1 MNINEIFN
9 EKYSSS
15 HTLPDKITL
24 KYNIVSCLKYTEERH
39 VYLITEKETGRKLI
53 LKCGTGKSGE
63 LLLREYNI
71 ISELM
76 ANGAECN
83 MLLLPVEY
91 FCIENT
97 HYYIRE
103 YAEGKTL
110 ASRVEKGVNFNEK
123 DSFDIIAQLCK
134 EIHVLHTQNPPVI
147 CRDINPR
154 NVLICNDGSLKIID
168 FDSARH
174 FNKTATSD
182 TNCVGTKEMA
192 APEQFG
198 YTQTNV
204 RTDIYV
210 LGMLLLYIS
219 TGTYDR
225 YTEMPDKLKKIV
237 AKSTAFNPEDR
248 YPSALRMYKAL
259 ISKPKKKAFV
269 SVIAVIMVALT
280 VIGAVIFTNKS
291 NFSPVSFINS
301 SLFRKEA
308 VFTSSEIEQAVRLQ
322 LEKTEDEPLYMDEVA
337 EVDTL
342 IISGFRIFS
351 SWDALDTLH
360 NDGIESYGAMLRDES
375 PLPLSDLKMLTGLKY
390 LALEKKGL
398 TEMPDLS
405 GLELK
410 KLSLMDNELVY
421 VDGIEQCEKLETVL
435 LSGNYNLC
443 DITPLEQLPLLTE
456 LNLSCCVSLQSVD
469 PVVNLPLEHLYM
481 NYTDVKHVEN
491 IDRLDKLKVLRFANL
506 DRETIEKLPGI
517 KTIEELD
524 IAECD
529 ALTGMS
535 DFVGL
540 DNLETI
546 FIGDCKNFTSLDS
559 ISKLEK
565 LRFITIH
572 NTPLAEIPEEI
583 AETRLENINLSNN
596 KITDYTPL
604 GKISGGSTLYLD
616 DEAQGIAAE
625 QLADANISINP

>member
-9 EKYSSS
+9 EKYNASYA
-15 HTLPDKITL
+15 LPEKITL
-24 KYNIVSCLKYTEERH
+24 EYEVVSCLKYTEERQ
-39 VYLITEKETGRKLI
+39 VYLITEKDTKQRLI

-63 LLLREYNI
+63 LLRREYDI
-71 ISELM
+71 ISELK
-76 ANGAECN
+76 ARNVECS
-83 MLLLPVEY
+83 MLLMPIDY
-91 FCIENT
+91 FRIENT

-110 ASRVEKGVNFNEK
+110 ASRVEKGINFTEK

-134 EIHVLHTQNPPVI
+134 EIHILHAQNPPVI

-168 FDSARH
+168 FDSARY
-174 FNKTATSD
+174 FNKSATSD

-248 YPSALRMYKAL
+248 YPSVLKMYKAL
-259 ISKPKKKAFV
+259 VSKPKKKALT
-269 SVIAVIMVALT
+269 AVLAAAAVALLAAA
-280 VIGAVIFTNKS
+280 AVIFTS
-291 NFSPVSFINS
+291 QDSFLPESFIS
-301 SLFRKEA
+301 GSLFRKEA
-308 VFTSSEIEQAVRLQ
+308 VFVSSEIEQAVRLQ
-322 LEKTEDEPLYMDEVA
+322 LEKNEDEPLYMDEVA

-360 NDGIESYGAMLRDES
+360 NEGIDSYGAMPRDES
-375 PLPLSDLKMLTGLKY
+375 PLPLTDLKMLTGLRF

-405 GLELK
+405 GLELE

-421 VDGIEQCEKLETVL
+421 VSGIEQCTKLETVL
-435 LSGNYNLC
+435 LSGNYNLR
-443 DITPLEQLPLLTE
+443 DISPLSQLHNLTE
-456 LNLSCCVSLQSVD
+456 LNLSCCVSLESVD
-469 PVVNLPLEHLYM
+469 PVVDLPLERLYM

-491 IDRLDKLKVLRFANL
+491 IDRLNKLKILRFANL
-506 DRETIEKLPGI
+506 DKETLEKLADI
-517 KTIEELD
+517 TSIEELD

-529 ALTGMS
+529 ALTDISHFMN
-535 DFVGL
+535 FEK
-540 DNLETI
+540 LEAI
-546 FIGDCKNFTSLDS
+546 YIGDCNNFAS
-559 ISKLEK
+559 IDGISQLRS
-565 LRFITIH
+565 LRFLTIH
-572 NTPLAEIPEEI
+572 NTPLAIIPEEI
-583 AETRLENINLSNN
+583 AATGVENMSLSNN
-596 KITDYTPL
+596 KITDFTPL
-604 GKISGGSTLYLD
+604 SGIVGGTTLYLD
-616 DEAQGIAAE
+616 AEAQKIAAE
-625 QLADANISINP
+625 QLAGTGISINP